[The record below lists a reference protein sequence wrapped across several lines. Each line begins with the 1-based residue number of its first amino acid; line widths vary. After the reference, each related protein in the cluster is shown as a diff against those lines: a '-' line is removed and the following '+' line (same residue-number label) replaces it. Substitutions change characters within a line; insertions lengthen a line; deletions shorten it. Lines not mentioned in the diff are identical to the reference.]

1 MKELETAEMPG
12 FTLRIRQPGSHI
24 SRQGRYLAERFGIQ
38 LVVIQLLMYCTGML
52 YGKAVVGRGPLDVRF
67 GDVAGVVALVMF
79 FLLAR
84 VFDEHKDYEFDVVH
98 LADRPLPRGAISWAE
113 VNGLGVAAMLI
124 QVAICVALDGGLGR
138 VCAWWAIA
146 MAYLVLTRFEFFVRP
161 WLRRH
166 FVTNTV
172 THLPVYAL
180 ASVWAAEVGARPRW
194 VPATVAGLAAYTCF
208 HTFGAD
214 LWRKSRAPQDERP
227 EVDTYTQRWGTTGAS
242 LATAVIV
249 IVAAGLA
256 AAMLAAAHAGA
267 TAGYAALGLAPL
279 PVLAGLVRFTRD
291 PSRETNE
298 QRRKLLTFTL
308 VALQLIVIITIGIQ
322 RGLSG

>member
-1 MKELETAEMPG
+1 MPVRESG
-12 FTLRIRQPGSHI
+12 QARSHI
-24 SRQGRYLAERFGIQ
+24 PRLGRYLAERFGIQ

-52 YGKAVVGRGPLDVRF
+52 YGKAIVTHGSLHVRA
-67 GDVAGVVALVMF
+67 GDVAAAVALVSF

-84 VFDEHKDYEFDVVH
+84 VFDEHKDYEFDVVY
-98 LADRPLPRGAISWAE
+98 LADRPLPRGAITWAE
-113 VNGLGVAAMLI
+113 VNGLGVATVIVQIA
-124 QVAICVALDGGLGR
+124 VCVTLDRGIGR

-180 ASVWAAEVGARPRW
+180 ASVWAAQIGAQPRW
-194 VPATVAGLAAYTCF
+194 VPVPVAWLAAYTYF

-227 EVDTYTQRWGTTGAS
+227 EVDSYTQRWGTTGAS
-242 LATAVIV
+242 VATAAIV
-249 IVAAGLA
+249 IAAAGLA

-267 TAGYAALGLAPL
+267 IAGYVVLGLATL
-279 PVLAGLVRFTRD
+279 PVLAGLVRFARD
-291 PSRETNE
+291 PDRETNE
-298 QRRKLLTFTL
+298 QRRKLLALTL
-308 VALQLIVIITIGIQ
+308 VALQLTVILTIGIV
-322 RGLSG
+322 RGLT